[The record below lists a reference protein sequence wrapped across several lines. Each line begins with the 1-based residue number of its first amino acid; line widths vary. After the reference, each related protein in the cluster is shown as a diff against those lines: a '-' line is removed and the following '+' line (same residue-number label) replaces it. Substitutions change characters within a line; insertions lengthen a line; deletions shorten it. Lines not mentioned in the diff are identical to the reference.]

1 MIAFDADMARK
12 ESVLQPALKMG
23 ITLTNIEISKEM
35 DSNLHNILHIGNK
48 SEKRNASIYEKE
60 AEEISEKLKNSK
72 SDFTIYYCIWN
83 EQFGK
88 GIDDLL
94 NAGNRFALRKMELSD
109 FWNASYQYLK
119 DIDLEKFKIKKETQQ
134 SYRQIEISDKK
145 KFEFFKK
152 DVLSKI

>member
-1 MIAFDADMARK
+1 MFR
-12 ESVLQPALKMG
+12 ETV
-23 ITLTNIEISKEM
+23 
-35 DSNLHNILHIGNK
+35 
-48 SEKRNASIYEKE
+48 E
-60 AEEISEKLKNSK
+60 AAVVP
-72 SDFTIYYCIWN
+72 F
-83 EQFGK
+83 FGK